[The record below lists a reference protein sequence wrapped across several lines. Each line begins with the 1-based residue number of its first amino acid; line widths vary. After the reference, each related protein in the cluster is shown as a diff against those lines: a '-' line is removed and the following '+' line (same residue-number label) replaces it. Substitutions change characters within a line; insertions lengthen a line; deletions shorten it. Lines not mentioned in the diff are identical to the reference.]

1 MPNHE
6 PDRQER
12 VELSG
17 VNRRVKDA
25 PPAAPPL
32 PTATIIEMID
42 VSHDEAMRI
51 ESTQEALVRGGSR
64 KAPDP
69 QQIRKM
75 EILQALVRLLEAID
89 RRPRAVKAAIDG
101 PIER

>member
-1 MPNHE
+1 MPNHD
-6 PDRQER
+6 PGRDER
-12 VELSG
+12 GELSG
-17 VNRRVKDA
+17 VNRRAADA
-25 PPAAPPL
+25 EAPPL
-32 PTATIIEMID
+32 PTATIMEMID

-64 KAPDP
+64 KAPDA

-89 RRPRAVKAAIDG
+89 RRPRAVKAALSG
-101 PIER
+101 PLER

>member
-6 PDRQER
+6 PDREER
-12 VELSG
+12 GALSG
-17 VNRRVKDA
+17 VNRRAEDA
-25 PPAAPPL
+25 PPAPPL
-32 PTATIIEMID
+32 PTATIMEMID

-64 KAPDP
+64 KAPDA

-89 RRPRAVKAAIDG
+89 RRPRAVKAALAG